1 VRHGSS
7 DVMPDDFTV
16 RTQAQQVLGKGL
28 PPDLARVVGGNL
40 SSVDEMTVAQLS
52 ASLQRANGTMLA
64 LLAGVAA
71 VSLLVGGIGVTNLQL
86 LAVTQRTREVGLRMA
101 LGARSRDIARQFV
114 AEAVLLCMAGGIAGI
129 VLGAGVASGLRHL
142 LQWSAVIPSYSAVL
156 ALIVAVL
163 LGVAA
168 GVYPARRAA
177 SLDPIGA

>member
-52 ASLQRANGTMLA
+52 SSLQRANRTMLA

-71 VSLLVGGIGVTNLQL
+71 VSLLVGGIGVMNLL
-86 LAVTQRTREVGLRMA
+86 LLSVTQRTREVGLRMA
-101 LGARSRDIARQFV
+101 LGARRRDIALQFV
-114 AEAVLLCMAGGIAGI
+114 GEAVLLSLLGGL
-129 VLGAGVASGLRHL
+129 LGAG
-142 LQWSAVIPSYSAVL
+142 
-156 ALIVAVL
+156 
-163 LGVAA
+163 A
-168 GVYPARRAA
+168 G
-177 SLDPIGA
+177 